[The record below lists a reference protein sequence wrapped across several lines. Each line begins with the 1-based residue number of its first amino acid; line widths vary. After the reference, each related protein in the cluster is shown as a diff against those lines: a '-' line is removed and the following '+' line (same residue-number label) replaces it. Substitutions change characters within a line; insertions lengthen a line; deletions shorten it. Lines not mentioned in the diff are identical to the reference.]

1 MTGTS
6 NVGVCGGTAGVASA
20 ETASYVVVL
29 IAQPVSSPASS
40 PSPAPDVVLS
50 GSLAD
55 VSGSSAVHVAV
66 HICNRSTGGVA
77 AHLHPSLTLRNSSAG
92 SSPATVPVA
101 VMARSGLGV
110 NDVHYGNNVIM
121 EPGARYV
128 IGVRIDSADAANLVY
143 TVPAADVLSTPGP
156 PLCLLD
162 HQMCG

>member
-1 MTGTS
+1 MTVTS
-6 NVGVCGGTAGVASA
+6 NVGVCGGTTGVASA
-20 ETASYVVVL
+20 KTASYIVVL
-29 IAQPVSSPASS
+29 IAQPVASPASS

-50 GSLAD
+50 GSLTD
-55 VSGSSAVHVAV
+55 VSGSSAVRLSV

-101 VMARSGLGV
+101 VMEGSGLGV
-110 NDVHYGNNVIM
+110 NDVHYGNNVVM

-143 TVPAADVLSTPGP
+143 TVPAADVVSTPGP
-156 PLCLLD
+156 PLCLLN